1 MYNGVGILT
10 PRGTGTSG
18 HVQTNKFNLRRAP
31 VPKFGSEAGAQQHAD
46 RKPNKDILEHN
57 RRRQLEIKLLE
68 LREQLEEAG
77 CAQHAADGA
86 PAGGGMQAAAR
97 AHLHPNAC
105 APPTHPPSPPPLL
118 AGTPRP
124 R

>member
-31 VPKFGSEAGAQQHAD
+31 VPKFGADGDKQHAD

-68 LREQLEEAG
+68 LSDQLEEAG
-77 CAQHAADGA
+77 
-86 PAGGGMQAAAR
+86 
-97 AHLHPNAC
+97 
-105 APPTHPPSPPPLL
+105 
-118 AGTPRP
+118 
-124 R
+124 

>member
-31 VPKFGSEAGAQQHAD
+31 VPKFGDGQDGPQHTD
-46 RKPNKDILEHN
+46 RKPNKEILEHN

-68 LREQLEEAG
+68 LSDQLEEAG
-77 CAQHAADGA
+77 
-86 PAGGGMQAAAR
+86 
-97 AHLHPNAC
+97 
-105 APPTHPPSPPPLL
+105 
-118 AGTPRP
+118 
-124 R
+124 

>member
-18 HVQTNKFNLRRAP
+18 HVQTNKFNVRRAP
-31 VPKFGSEAGAQQHAD
+31 VPKFGEGADKQHSVD

-68 LREQLEEAG
+68 LSDQLEEAG
-77 CAQHAADGA
+77 
-86 PAGGGMQAAAR
+86 
-97 AHLHPNAC
+97 
-105 APPTHPPSPPPLL
+105 
-118 AGTPRP
+118 
-124 R
+124 

>member
-31 VPKFGSEAGAQQHAD
+31 VPKFGEAQEGGAQHAD

-57 RRRQLEIKLLE
+57 RRRQLEIKLVE
-68 LREQLEEAG
+68 LSDQLEEAG
-77 CAQHAADGA
+77 
-86 PAGGGMQAAAR
+86 
-97 AHLHPNAC
+97 
-105 APPTHPPSPPPLL
+105 
-118 AGTPRP
+118 
-124 R
+124 